1 MRRYDYVLWDWN
13 GTLLDDLQMNLEIE
27 NCLLSRRGLQQFG
40 SKEFYLKEFGFPIID
55 FYIKLGFDFTK
66 ESYADVADE
75 YFAEYEKRLPSANL
89 FHDALPVIDLLR
101 KDGIKNVIISA
112 TENELLKKQV
122 ETFKIE
128 DRFEMI
134 LGSEDNLGKS
144 KVSVALDWMRQNNVD
159 STRTAFIGDTT
170 HDFETARAIGC
181 ECFFVCRG
189 HNSKQRLLETGCEV
203 FDNLSEVYERLM
215 KE

>member
-13 GTLLDDLQMNLEIE
+13 GTLLDDLQLNLEIE
-27 NCLLSRRGLQQFG
+27 NYLLAERGLEKLG

-55 FYIKLGFDFTK
+55 FYIKIGFDFTK

-75 YFAEYEKRLPSANL
+75 YAEEYKKRLPDAKL
-89 FHDALPVIDLLR
+89 FSDALPVIDLLR
-101 KDGIKNVIISA
+101 KNGISNVIISA
-112 TENELLKKQV
+112 TEHELLKKQV
-122 ETFKIE
+122 SAFNIE
-128 DRFEMI
+128 DKFETV
-134 LGSEDNLGKS
+134 LGSENNLGKS
-144 KVSVALDWMRQNNVD
+144 KVSVALDWMKQNSVD
-159 STRTAFIGDTT
+159 PQRLAFIGDTT

-189 HNSKQRLLETGCEV
+189 HNSKQRLMETGCEV
-203 FDNLSEVYERLM
+203 FNNLSEVYERLM

>member
-1 MRRYDYVLWDWN
+1 MGKYDYVLWDWN
-13 GTLLDDLQMNLEIE
+13 GTLLDDLQMNIEIE
-27 NCLLSRRGLQQFG
+27 NCLLKRRGLQKFG
-40 SKEFYLKEFGFPIID
+40 SKEFYLNEFGFPIID

-75 YFAEYEKRLPSANL
+75 YFEEYEKRLPSANV
-89 FHDALPVIDLLR
+89 FPDALPVIELLR

-112 TENELLKKQV
+112 TEHELLKKQMA
-122 ETFKIE
+122 TFGIE
-128 DRFEMI
+128 DKFESV

-144 KVSVALDWMRQNNVD
+144 KVSVAIDWMKENSVD
-159 STRTAFIGDTT
+159 ASRAVFIGDTT
-170 HDFETARAIGC
+170 HDYETAKAIGC

-189 HNSKQRLLETGCEV
+189 HNSKERLTETGCEV
-203 FDNLSEVYERLM
+203 FENLREVYERLM